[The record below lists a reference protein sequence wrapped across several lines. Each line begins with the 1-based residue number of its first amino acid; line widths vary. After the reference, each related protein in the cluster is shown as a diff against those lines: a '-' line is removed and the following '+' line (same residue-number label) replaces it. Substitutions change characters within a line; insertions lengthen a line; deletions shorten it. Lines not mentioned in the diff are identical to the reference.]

1 MISRRRTQTKKGRW
15 LVPFFFVLLKERAKA
30 VGQHIIVVVK
40 SQSWVFDARS
50 GE

>member
-1 MISRRRTQTKKGRW
+1 QQHYRCQ
-15 LVPFFFVLLKERAKA
+15 KERAKA
-30 VGQHIIVVVK
+30 VGQNIIVVVK